1 MADQKISD
9 LTDGGALQATDEL
22 VVARGGANVRISGDE
37 VGTGDVTGPGSST
50 AGNVATFADASGKVL
65 QESGPLATPSLTDV
79 SNTAPTDGQVLKW
92 VTANNQYEPT
102 NESGGSGFELFDAYV
117 GSGETYTTLKAAID
131 AGHSVIKVTSNTTET
146 ASITLTNPTSV
157 WFGNGFFVDMGDNR
171 INVDGNVFDLH
182 STVYDNSSGITF
194 ALTASNP
201 CIYTTGGGEVHT
213 EGVVLQNNSTAA
225 DCPVVSGI
233 LLTWKDVTVITPD
246 QLTSGVEAAAFSTLE
261 SVTIQPAGGTQCS
274 DLVTTANDC
283 RVTNLYIQSSAL
295 PSARVL
301 AFGTDTVV
309 DQIVFDTNTSSF
321 EIHTEGNISNVDS
334 SGGQIALYT
343 SASYLSFDNLKLGTA
358 TGAVIPNGNS
368 NSILN
373 NVICASF
380 ILLNAS
386 DTNWKAINCRFEGLV
401 NIQADNTRILHS
413 DCLAAVNITNADN
426 CSVVDCQIDSDAGG
440 GSNLLTI
447 SGTSA
452 HCIVTNNKVNQLPS
466 DTSTDPTLNLIDDNT
481 IHGSGPSGG
490 GDVKGPSSSTDN
502 FLVQF
507 DGTTGKLIKQLGL
520 PVTSTLTDISNTAP
534 TNGQILKF
542 NSGSGVYE
550 PSNPSAGSID
560 PFYDAIVAT
569 AGADYTTVSAA
580 VAAGH
585 KYILVEA
592 TIVSPVIETA
602 NVVLTD
608 DVYVFVKGSWQT
620 DDYQIEFSASDTTLR
635 IEGNNTVDS
644 QITVVLST
652 AVGLLLNTNPSTVIM
667 RNIAYN
673 NQSSGG
679 EGSGALAPTQGY
691 LLENVYMSCPNDI
704 ACGLDARGSSGNEIC
719 VMKDC
724 QVNGGGTSCGAM
736 IIPGQNDLI
745 KDVLITGDFFQF
757 PGDTDSVTN
766 KHAVIWTDTASP
778 NSAKLENIVI
788 NPTTTAITPSFVVSG
803 TCKNWS
809 TDNDISITIYS
820 VASETLLDGID
831 FGPAIVGPA
840 TGGFLNLWQNS
851 TNVKVVNCKNIGD
864 VTSNTTPNNCTISDT
879 YFSNNMIVDWENLGM
894 SNCYSD
900 SNFTFSGDRLR
911 LSNCRIEGSIS
922 VSGTGSILNSNTV
935 GTGSNLSTITL
946 EAGSQSCIATSNVTY
961 SIISD
966 TGTGN
971 TTANN
976 IVP

>member
-1 MADQKISD
+1 MPDQKISD
-9 LTDGGALQATDEL
+9 LADGSPLQSTDEL
-22 VVARGGANVRISGDE
+22 VVARTGTNVKIPGSYIGDVVGPDSATDDHFAFFDGTTGKLIKDGGAPSITTMTDVSNAAPSDGEVLKYVSGTGEWTPSTDE
-37 VGTGDVTGPGSST
+37 NDGDVIGPASSTDNNLTAFDGITGKLIKDLGPPVTTTLTDVSSTAPTNGQVLKWNTGNSEWEPQDDSTGGDVTGPASS
-50 AGNVATFADASGKVL
+50 
-65 QESGPLATPSLTDV
+65 
-79 SNTAPTDGQVLKW
+79 
-92 VTANNQYEPT
+92 
-102 NESGGSGFELFDAYV
+102 
-117 GSGETYTTLKAAID
+117 
-131 AGHSVIKVTSNTTET
+131 
-146 ASITLTNPTSV
+146 
-157 WFGNGFFVDMGDNR
+157 VDN
-171 INVDGNVFDLH
+171 
-182 STVYDNSSGITF
+182 Y
-194 ALTASNP
+194 
-201 CIYTTGGGEVHT
+201 
-213 EGVVLQNNSTAA
+213 
-225 DCPVVSGI
+225 
-233 LLTWKDVTVITPD
+233 
-246 QLTSGVEAAAFSTLE
+246 
-261 SVTIQPAGGTQCS
+261 
-274 DLVTTANDC
+274 
-283 RVTNLYIQSSAL
+283 
-295 PSARVL
+295 
-301 AFGTDTVV
+301 
-309 DQIVFDTNTSSF
+309 
-321 EIHTEGNISNVDS
+321 
-334 SGGQIALYT
+334 
-343 SASYLSFDNLKLGTA
+343 
-358 TGAVIPNGNS
+358 
-368 NSILN
+368 
-373 NVICASF
+373 
-380 ILLNAS
+380 
-386 DTNWKAINCRFEGLV
+386 
-401 NIQADNTRILHS
+401 
-413 DCLAAVNITNADN
+413 
-426 CSVVDCQIDSDAGG
+426 
-440 GSNLLTI
+440 
-447 SGTSA
+447 
-452 HCIVTNNKVNQLPS
+452 
-466 DTSTDPTLNLIDDNT
+466 
-481 IHGSGPSGG
+481 
-490 GDVKGPSSSTDN
+490 
-502 FLVQF
+502 LVQF
-507 DGTTGKLIKQLGL
+507 DGTTGKLIKELGL
-520 PVTSTLTDISNTAP
+520 PVTTTLTDISNTAP
-534 TNGQILKF
+534 TNGQILKY

-635 IEGNNTVDS
+635 VEGNNTVDS

-652 AVGLLLNTNPSTVIM
+652 AVGLLLNTNASTVIM
-667 RNIAYN
+667 KNIAYN

-679 EGSGALAPTQGY
+679 EGSGALNPNQGY

-745 KDVLITGDFFQF
+745 KNVLITGDFFQF

-766 KHAVIWTDTASP
+766 KHAVIWTDTVSP
-778 NSAKLENIVI
+778 SRAKFENIVI

-820 VASETLLDGID
+820 VDSETLLDGID
-831 FGPAIVGPA
+831 FGPAIIGPA

-879 YFSNNMIVDWENLGM
+879 YFSNNMIIDWENLGM
-894 SNCYSD
+894 SNCYSN

-911 LSNCRIEGSIS
+911 MSNCRIEGSIS

-966 TGTGN
+966 IGTSN

-976 IVP
+976 IVA